1 MERKNVRLGM
11 IVLLA
16 GMLLVAMVAVNGCK
30 KSTPASPTAVKPAVT
45 APAEAKKVATVV
57 DANKAA
63 AATKAAAETAKT
75 AADASKTAATEAAKT
90 ATEAAKTAETAAAK
104 TAEAAKSAVPAG
116 PNTPK

>member
-30 KSTPASPTAVKPAVT
+30 KATPVKPT
-45 APAEAKKVATVV
+45 EAKKVAAVV

-63 AATKAAAETAKT
+63 AATKTAAEAAKT
-75 AADASKTAATEAAKT
+75 AADTSKTAATEAAKT
-90 ATEAAKTAETAAAK
+90 AAEAAK
-104 TAEAAKSAVPAG
+104 TAEAAAAKTAAAEKTAVPAG

>member
-30 KSTPASPTAVKPAVT
+30 KSTPAKPTAEKPAVT
-45 APAEAKKVATVV
+45 APAEAKKAATVV
-57 DANKAA
+57 DASKAA
-63 AATKAAAETAKT
+63 EVQK
-75 AADASKTAATEAAKT
+75 AATEAAKT
-90 ATEAAKTAETAAAK
+90 TTDAAKDAGKAATEAAK
-104 TAEAAKSAVPAG
+104 SAIPAG